1 MHPEYRQTD
10 YEILEKEIL
19 EVIGLENNDIP
30 LSESFEQIATSYFSF
45 LKENLDQNESL
56 FYQNR
61 AIVVQKNLIKSK
73 SNEDIQLFEDYFT
86 LGKYQLAF
94 GDRKEALD
102 SLEKSVRL
110 TDPPG
115 ASQKNQI

>member
-1 MHPEYRQTD
+1 MES
-10 YEILEKEIL
+10 
-19 EVIGLENNDIP
+19 NDIP
-30 LSESFEQIATSYFSF
+30 LSETFEQIATSYFSF
-45 LKENLDQNESL
+45 SKQENLDQNESL

-94 GDRKEALD
+94 GDRKEAFD

-115 ASQKNQI
+115 CFPKKPNMELCSMLGIY